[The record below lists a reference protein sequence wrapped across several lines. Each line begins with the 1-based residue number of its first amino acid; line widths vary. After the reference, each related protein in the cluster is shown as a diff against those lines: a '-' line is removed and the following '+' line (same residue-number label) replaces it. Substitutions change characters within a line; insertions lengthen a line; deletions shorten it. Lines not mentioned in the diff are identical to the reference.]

1 MAGTISTLGIGSG
14 IDLQGM
20 LEQLREIDQQV
31 VDAKNDKIKGFQ
43 DQLAEFTTVN
53 NKLLTLKSEALDLS
67 LSSNFLGRTV
77 TSSDETVATA
87 TVADGAVEQ
96 SALLDV
102 TRLAAKSSWL
112 SAAGAASSDSSVY
125 VPVSAETTTGVAVA
139 DIDTTV
145 VAHAGE
151 TMTITFGGEDQII
164 LNVDVDMTMNALV
177 TAINEHVDNI
187 GAGDNERLVTAETY
201 DVEGETFLRIRS
213 DVAAGTGESN
223 RVAVSEEFA
232 DIDFAAPDTTLFLQ
246 VGDGDPVSIAIAA
259 DTTLTELAALINDAE
274 DNPGVTAAV
283 INDGDATTPYRLSLQ
298 SNTFGEDGRVT
309 FLTQLA
315 DMTMDEQQGAEGASL
330 NAQFSVDGINYQRQS
345 NSFSDVISGVTITL
359 ESEGNSTITVSNNN
373 TSIKD
378 MITGLVSAY
387 NNAVQEVR
395 TNSSYDTETGKFGT
409 LFGTT
414 LRDLP
419 NTLRNL
425 MTSTVRAD
433 ETGTVTTLFDL
444 GLEFNRDGTISLN
457 EETVDAALADY
468 PDAVSVFFLGDS
480 DRDIQGFADMINER
494 MRTFTGAEGQIEGE
508 KQSAQDRITETE
520 LKVAAEN
527 ERLDKKYELM
537 TKQFIELD
545 RYMKQMTSLSD
556 YLVSQFDSISN
567 AWGAVGGSNN

>member
-31 VDAKNDKIKGFQ
+31 VDAKNNKIKGFQ

-53 NKLLTLKSEALDLS
+53 NKLLTLKSAALDLS
-67 LSSNFLGRTV
+67 LSSNFLGRAV
-77 TSSDETVATA
+77 TSSDETVAKT

-96 SALLDV
+96 SALLEV

-112 SAAGAASSDSSVY
+112 STGGVASADSSV
-125 VPVSAETTTGVAVA
+125 
-139 DIDTTV
+139 
-145 VAHAGE
+145 
-151 TMTITFGGEDQII
+151 
-164 LNVDVDMTMNALV
+164 
-177 TAINEHVDNI
+177 TA
-187 GAGDNERLVTAETY
+187 T
-201 DVEGETFLRIRS
+201 
-213 DVAAGTGESN
+213 
-223 RVAVSEEFA
+223 
-232 DIDFAAPDTTLFLQ
+232 DTTLSFQ
-246 VGDGDPVSIAIAA
+246 VGTGDPVSIAVAA

-274 DNPGVTAAV
+274 DNPGVTATV
-283 INDGDATTPYRLSLQ
+283 INDGDAATPYRLSLQ
-298 SNTFGEDGRVT
+298 SNTIGEDGRIT
-309 FLTQLA
+309 IPIQLA
-315 DMTMDEQQGAEGASL
+315 DMTMADQHVASL

-359 ESEGNSTITVSNNN
+359 ENEGKSTIIVSKNN

-378 MITGLVSAY
+378 MIKGLVTAY
-387 NNAVQEVR
+387 NDAVQEVR
-395 TNSSYDTETGKFGT
+395 TNSSYNTETGKFGA

-425 MTSTVRAD
+425 MTSTISAD
-433 ETGTVTTLFDL
+433 ETGKVTTLFDL

-468 PDAVSVFFLGDS
+468 PDAISAFFLGDS

-494 MRTFTGAEGQIEGE
+494 MRTLTGAAGQIAGE

-537 TKQFIELD
+537 AKQFTELD
-545 RYMKQMTSLSD
+545 RYMRQMTSLSD
-556 YLVSQFDSISN
+556 YLSNQFDSISN

>member
-359 ESEGNSTITVSNNN
+359 ENEGNSTITVSNNN

>member
-1 MAGTISTLGIGSG
+1 MAGAISTLGIGSG

-31 VDAKNDKIKGFQ
+31 VDAKSGKIQGYQ

-53 NKLLTLKSEALDLS
+53 NKMLTLKSAALDLS

-87 TVADGAVEQ
+87 TVANGTAEQ
-96 SALLDV
+96 SFQLEA

-112 SAAGAASSDSSVY
+112 SAGDGAASADSSVY
-125 VPVSAETTTGVAVA
+125 VPVSAESTTGVADSGA
-139 DIDTTV
+139 TV

-151 TMTITFGGEDQII
+151 SMLITFGEEEDQIT
-164 LNVDVDMTMNALV
+164 LDVAVDMTMDELV
-177 TAINEHVDNI
+177 TAINTH
-187 GAGDNERLVTAETY
+187 GDNVGDGDNFRLVTAETY
-201 DVEGETFLRIRS
+201 IVEGETFLRIRS

-223 RVAVSEEFA
+223 RVALNEEFA
-232 DIDFAAPDTTLFLQ
+232 DIGFAAPDTTLSLQ
-246 VGDGDPVSIAIAA
+246 VGDGDPVSIAVAA

-298 SNTFGEDGRVT
+298 SNTIGEDGRIN
-309 FLTQLA
+309 FLTQLV
-315 DMTMDEQQGAEGASL
+315 DMTLDEQQGAEGASL

-345 NSFSDVISGVTITL
+345 NSFSDVIPGVTITL
-359 ESEGNSTITVSNNN
+359 EGEVKSTTITVSNNN

-378 MITGLVSAY
+378 MITGLVTAY
-387 NNAVQEVR
+387 NDAVQEVR
-395 TNSSYDTETGKFGT
+395 TNSSYDPETGKFGT

-433 ETGTVTTLFDL
+433 ETGQVTTLFDL

-468 PDAVSVFFLGDS
+468 PDEVSAFFLGDS
-480 DRDIQGFADMINER
+480 DRDIQGFADLVNER
-494 MRTFTGAEGQIEGE
+494 MRTFTGAAGQIEGE

-520 LKVAAEN
+520 LKVTAEN
-527 ERLDKKYELM
+527 ERLDK
-537 TKQFIELD
+537 
-545 RYMKQMTSLSD
+545 
-556 YLVSQFDSISN
+556 
-567 AWGAVGGSNN
+567 

>member
-53 NKLLTLKSEALDLS
+53 NKLLTLKSAALDLS

>member
-43 DQLAEFTTVN
+43 NQLAEFTTVN
-53 NKLLTLKSEALDLS
+53 NKLLALKSEALDLS

-87 TVADGAVEQ
+87 TVADGAVAQ

-112 SAAGAASSDSSVY
+112 SAAGVASSDSSVY

-187 GAGDNERLVTAETY
+187 GAGDNGRLVTAETY

-213 DVAAGTGESN
+213 DLVAGTGESN

-232 DIDFAAPDTTLFLQ
+232 DIGFAAPDTTLFLQ

-283 INDGDATTPYRLSLQ
+283 INDGDGTTPYRLSLQ
-298 SNTFGEDGRVT
+298 SNTFGEDGRVK

-315 DMTMDEQQGAEGASL
+315 DMTMDEQQGAGGASL

-359 ESEGNSTITVSNNN
+359 ENEGNSTITVSNNN

-419 NTLRNL
+419 STLRNL

-527 ERLDKKYELM
+527 ERLDKKYELI

-567 AWGAVGGSNN
+567 AWGAVGKNNN

>member
-87 TVADGAVEQ
+87 TVADGVAEQ
-96 SALLDV
+96 SALLEV
-102 TRLAAKSSWL
+102 TRLAAKNSWL
-112 SAAGAASSDSSVY
+112 SAAGAASADSSVY
-125 VPVSAETTTGVAVA
+125 VPVSAESTTGVA
-139 DIDTTV
+139 DSGTTV

-164 LNVDVDMTMNALV
+164 LDVDVDMTMDALV
-177 TAINEHVDNI
+177 TAINEHVDNV
-187 GAGDNERLVTAETY
+187 GAGDNLRLVTAETY

-213 DVAAGTGESN
+213 DVATGTGESN
-223 RVAVSEEFA
+223 RVAVNEEFA
-232 DIDFAAPDTTLFLQ
+232 DIGFAAPDTTLFLQ
-246 VGDGDPVSIAIAA
+246 VGDGDPVSIAVAA
-259 DTTLTELAALINDAE
+259 DTTLTELAALINDAA
-274 DNPGVTAAV
+274 DNPGVTAKV
-283 INDGDATTPYRLSLQ
+283 INDGDAATPYRLSLQ
-298 SNTFGEDGRVT
+298 SNTIGEDGRIT
-309 FLTQLA
+309 FLTQLV
-315 DMTMDEQQGAEGASL
+315 DMTLDEQQGAEGASL

-345 NSFSDVISGVTITL
+345 NSFFDVISGVTITL
-359 ESEGNSTITVSNNN
+359 ENEGKSTIIVSKNN

-378 MITGLVSAY
+378 MITGLVTAY
-387 NNAVQEVR
+387 NDAVQEVR
-395 TNSSYDTETGKFGT
+395 TNSSYDAETEKFGA

-433 ETGTVTTLFDL
+433 ET
-444 GLEFNRDGTISLN
+444 
-457 EETVDAALADY
+457 
-468 PDAVSVFFLGDS
+468 
-480 DRDIQGFADMINER
+480 
-494 MRTFTGAEGQIEGE
+494 
-508 KQSAQDRITETE
+508 
-520 LKVAAEN
+520 
-527 ERLDKKYELM
+527 
-537 TKQFIELD
+537 
-545 RYMKQMTSLSD
+545 
-556 YLVSQFDSISN
+556 
-567 AWGAVGGSNN
+567 